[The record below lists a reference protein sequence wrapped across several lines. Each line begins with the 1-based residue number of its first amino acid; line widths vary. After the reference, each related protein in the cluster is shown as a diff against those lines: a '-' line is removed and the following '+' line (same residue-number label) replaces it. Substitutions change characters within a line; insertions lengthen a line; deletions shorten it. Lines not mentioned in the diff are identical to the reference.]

1 MVHRSARHSR
11 PLVAWR
17 AAVAHSVLA
26 SRLDAHAESELR
38 SLDHVADD
46 ELIDRVIKIGGP
58 HSRSR
63 PASHACLKALILF
76 RK

>member
-1 MVHRSARHSR
+1 
-11 PLVAWR
+11 
-17 AAVAHSVLA
+17 VLA